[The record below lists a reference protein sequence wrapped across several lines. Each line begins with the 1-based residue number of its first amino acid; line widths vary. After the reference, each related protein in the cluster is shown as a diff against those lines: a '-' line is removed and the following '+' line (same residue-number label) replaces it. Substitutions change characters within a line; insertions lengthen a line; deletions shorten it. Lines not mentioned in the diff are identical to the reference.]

1 MADAHVVFMDN
12 PETVFVHPC
21 FPCNC
26 CMHVCL
32 YKGPAGSPLLCET
45 HLLATA
51 IIPSASPREFANI
64 ATSAQRVS
72 PYSKV
77 HKFVPLGVLYVC

>member
-1 MADAHVVFMDN
+1 MADVCVCMDN
-12 PETVFVHPC
+12 PDTLFC
-21 FPCNC
+21 SFPVSLHLLCVC
-26 CMHVCL
+26 VCL
-32 YKGPAGSPLLCET
+32 YKSPAGSPLLCET

-72 PYSKV
+72 PHSKV
-77 HKFVPLGVLYVC
+77 HKFVPLDVLYVY